1 MPRSKLDMIKLEN
14 AKLESMA
21 TVAMKLQANRPS
33 ARIKVRGKD
42 SSYIELDGRELS
54 EATKVTQG
62 ALAIPDKLAF
72 SESYQYIQEAKARFD
87 TKTAVGYSGCKANCR
102 NALMSVLKTLT
113 GKEDARE
120 AAKELGK
127 QGILGKRE
135 QDFIE
140 TFADLLVKLHGLV
153 SKRGPHPPMTRNE
166 DDAELA
172 LSITTSVVNYLI
184 NQATRL
190 RV

>member
-1 MPRSKLDMIKLEN
+1 MKLEN

-21 TVAMKLQANRPS
+21 AVAVKLQANRPG

-42 SSYIELDGRELS
+42 GSYIELDERELS

-72 SESYQYIQEAKARFD
+72 SESFQYLEDAKARFD
-87 TKTAVGYSGCKANCR
+87 TKSAVGYSGCKANCR
-102 NALMSVLKTLT
+102 NALMSALKILT
-113 GKEDARE
+113 GKEEISEAARE
-120 AAKELGK
+120 LVR

-135 QDFIE
+135 KEFTE
-140 TFADLLVKLHGLV
+140 TFSKLLVILHGLD
-153 SKRGPHPPMTRNE
+153 SKKGSHPPMTRSE

-184 NQATRL
+184 NQSTRP